1 MKISARTVLKIARL
15 YNIADDNTSVKDL
28 KNLRTNATES
38 LVSAGFTL
46 FKAQYM
52 LFFGLEVEPEDI
64 RRLWLDQPETA
75 QILQNP
81 LDPDDHATPFQG
93 KYTVVYKIPS
103 QKIRLDVYMATV
115 FDNSIS
121 RNLWQKY
128 MKSGAVS
135 VNGKLVTSPKTEI
148 ENTDDISVNL
158 PETSQKTTDIPMI
171 YEDSDI
177 VVINKPAGVL
187 THAKGGI
194 SDEYTVAD
202 MLRPLTT
209 FATDTN
215 RAGIVHRLDRN
226 TSGLIIGARTPDAAA
241 FLQKQFANRTT
252 KKTYIA
258 IVEGQPKHTEALI
271 DLPIGRSPAKPST
284 FRVDPKGKSAQT
296 LYKVLATRNGKT
308 LVKLQPKTGRT
319 HQLRV
324 HMAHIGHPIVGDI
337 IYGKPAERM
346 FLHAYQLEITAPNG
360 ERMTF
365 DAPIPAEVTK
375 DFPEVE
381 A

>member
-15 YNIADDNTSVKDL
+15 HNLADDNTSVKDL

-52 LFFGLEVEPEDI
+52 LFFGLELEPEDI
-64 RRLWLDQPETA
+64 RQLWPDQPETA
-75 QILQNP
+75 QILPNP
-81 LDPDDHATPFQG
+81 LDPADHATPFQG

-128 MKSGAVS
+128 IKSGAVS
-135 VNGKLVTSPKTEI
+135 VNGGLVTSPKTEI

-158 PETSQKTTDIPMI
+158 PETSQKATDMPTI
-171 YEDSDI
+171 YEDSEI

-258 IVEGQPKHTEALI
+258 IVEGQPKHSEALI

-296 LYKVLATRNGKT
+296 LYEVLATQDGRT

-337 IYGKPAERM
+337 VYGKPAERM

-365 DAPIPAEVTK
+365 NAPIPAEFTK
-375 DFPEVE
+375 DFPEVKV
-381 A
+381 